1 MDLCFWQALGPE
13 KVVAVHI
20 DNGFMR
26 KRESVEVEKS
36 LKCLGLR
43 LKGTYKNYLQNVLVS
58 LGLRRQCCIS

>member
-43 LKGTYKNYLQNVLVS
+43 LKGTKQKLSSKCVS
-58 LGLRRQCCIS
+58 FLRA